1 MVPAGTPG
9 FTAEKAYDKLGWH
22 ASDTHPLSFEACR
35 VPEANLLGERG
46 RGYAQFLATLDDGR
60 VAIAALAVGCIQA
73 CLDMSVEYAGERQ
86 TFGGPIGRKQGLA
99 FQVSDLQVMLDASRL
114 LTYKAAAMKDAMD
127 AGRGPAVKDFKQAAA
142 VAKLYATES
151 AVTATRIATQ
161 VFGGYGFMEEYPVT
175 RFYRDAKVLEIGEG
189 TSEVQRMLIARG
201 LGLPVE

>member
-1 MVPAGTPG
+1 M
-9 FTAEKAYDKLGWH
+9 
-22 ASDTHPLSFEACR
+22 
-35 VPEANLLGERG
+35 PESHLLGERG

-73 CLDMSVEYAGERQ
+73 CLDMSLQYAGERQ

-127 AGRGPAVKDFKQAAA
+127 AGSSSVTTASFKQAAA

-161 VFGGYGFMEEYPVT
+161 VFGGYGFMEEYPVV